1 MQFNAKNRILILF
14 YLILTTFLEI
24 RLINTIIACL
34 INTIIVL
41 VLRKDPPFP
50 KIMLII
56 KIFNYYLTCYLVLIF
71 YNFKTSFRIWLSK

>member
-1 MQFNAKNRILILF
+1 MQFNAKNRILILL
-14 YLILTTFLEI
+14 YLILTTYLEI

-56 KIFNYYLTCYLVLIF
+56 KIFNYYLACYLVLIF